1 MDIQALIHTY
11 GDDLF
16 RLAYLYTK
24 DKQVAEEVVQDVFV
38 KFYRKNSFEG
48 RSHIKTYLTRMTINR
63 SYDYLR
69 SFKGRA
75 SQLFEQTKQIAKSSE
90 LQTIIEEEKMQI
102 TNAIL
107 QLPVKYR
114 EVLML
119 YYYEDLQVKEIA
131 ELLGAAESTVKSRLQ
146 RARNQLQMLLPDQH
160 WEVLKDGT
168 Q

>member
-1 MDIQALIHTY
+1 MDIQQLLHTY
-11 GDDLF
+11 GDDLY
-16 RLAYLYTK
+16 RLAFLYTK
-24 DKQVAEEVVQDVFV
+24 DHQVAEEVVQDVFV
-38 KFYRKNSFEG
+38 NFYRKNSFEG
-48 RSHIKTYLTRMTINR
+48 RSHVKTYLTRMTINR

-75 SQLFEQTKQIAKSSE
+75 AQLFDQAKQTAKSSE
-90 LQTIIEEEKMQI
+90 IQSIIAEEKLVI
-102 TNAIL
+102 TTAIL

-131 ELLGAAESTVKSRLQ
+131 ALLHASESTVKSRLQ
-146 RARNQLQMLLPDQH
+146 RARKMLQTLLPEQQ
-160 WEVLKDGT
+160 WEVLNDGA